1 MTARDKANL
10 VVGGRRMR
18 RVVSEENRRLTIL
31 PAVLRI
37 HALARRSRRGD
48 DGPARAERRR
58 GLVRRTNQGRAV
70 WGVRVRPKTGRWAA
84 AHRKAL
90 LGGGWCAVWDGA
102 RFHVGFAWLRV
113 TGMQREPG
121 RAAAESDWGGVRR
134 GSDRRPRYCMLREE
148 YSVVGRGQGERHRG
162 QHGQLAV
169 VGGGGW

>member
-90 LGGGWCAVWDGA
+90 LGGGGVLFGTGLAFTWGSRGCESRVCNESQGGRRRRATGGA
-102 RFHVGFAWLRV
+102 
-113 TGMQREPG
+113 
-121 RAAAESDWGGVRR
+121 
-134 GSDRRPRYCMLREE
+134 
-148 YSVVGRGQGERHRG
+148 
-162 QHGQLAV
+162 
-169 VGGGGW
+169 